1 MAQPTQKKTRCERSF
16 LLSSESVTDDLLD
29 MEEPQTAVA
38 VAELDACLH
47 QDPESHVACETALK
61 DKGPFEREKEKKQKE
76 KEKAKEEEKKQW
88 DEHDA
93 HIAAYSAADD
103 PWMQLLLM

>member
-1 MAQPTQKKTRCERSF
+1 MAQPTQKKTRCERTF
-16 LLSSESVTDDLLD
+16 LLSSESVTDNLPDKLCD
-29 MEEPQTAVA
+29 EASY
-38 VAELDACLH
+38 AELDACLH

-76 KEKAKEEEKKQW
+76 KEKTKEEEKKQW

-103 PWMQLLLM
+103 PWMQLLLMQ